1 MTATL
6 VLALRKYTK
15 VRLLTSGAG
24 LGPRIR
30 KDDKLKVPASREAQ
44 NERTRT
50 VILANART
58 QAQNSFGSC
67 LRVTDRNVYPTSPPP
82 YLSTNAGYPSSD
94 SLSCSA
100 VLGFLCAL
108 GRIGL

>member
-58 QAQNSFGSC
+58 QAQLPFTFRISQIEP
-67 LRVTDRNVYPTSPPP
+67 LRIRLFDEVNFP
-82 YLSTNAGYPSSD
+82 
-94 SLSCSA
+94 
-100 VLGFLCAL
+100 FAL
-108 GRIGL
+108 PMF